1 MADPKGFEP
10 STSAFGGQRS
20 IQLSYG
26 SSTLSLQKLRRGR
39 KPSAIHAPPLPP
51 LRSPIMTHT
60 PAPGSDQARALLQA
74 LYARMAP
81 EHLFPLWEVLHA
93 LVTPTPASPAQPHLW
108 RYDTA
113 RAHLLRAGDLIT
125 AEQAERRVLILENPG
140 LPGSSAVTTSLYAGL
155 QLILPGEV
163 APCHRHTQCAL
174 RFVMEGDGA
183 FTALDGE
190 KAVMRPFD
198 LVLTPNWQWHDHG
211 NASDRPMIWLDGL
224 DIPTVRHFAA
234 SFAER
239 LPDGAMAHAETA
251 PAGDTA
257 ARYGR
262 NLRPFAGSSAAR
274 RPASLPLFHYP
285 YAEWRESLA
294 AMARAGDPDPH
305 LGLFAIEGGEGAIAL
320 HDEAQRGLGVA
331 MAGRDLAGKDE
342 LKPCIEAGGDR
353 GAARQAGILED
364 QNATFGLLGG
374 DEVARA
380 QQVVARGIVGPAVRL
395 HGGARHGGDQGV
407 QHLPERKQVLRR
419 HLGIQGLEQGLGFV
433 GRQAV
438 LHRRNPPGAVIGG

>member
-1 MADPKGFEP
+1 
-10 STSAFGGQRS
+10 
-20 IQLSYG
+20 
-26 SSTLSLQKLRRGR
+26 
-39 KPSAIHAPPLPP
+39 
-51 LRSPIMTHT
+51 MTQT
-60 PAPGSDQARALLQA
+60 PAPGSHEARALLQA
-74 LYARMAP
+74 LYAEMAP
-81 EHLFPLWEVLHA
+81 RHLFPLWEVLHA

-108 RYDTA
+108 RYDVA
-113 RAHLLRAGDLIT
+113 RAHLMRAGDLIT

-190 KAVMRPFD
+190 KAVMRQFD

-211 NASDRPMIWLDGL
+211 NASGQPMIWLDGL

-274 RPASLPLFHYP
+274 RPAALPLFHYP

-294 AMARAGDPDPH
+294 TMARAGDPDPH
-305 LGLFAIEGGEGAIAL
+305 LGHALEFINPADGGPVMPTIAAHVRLLPQGFRTRPRRATDATVFVVVEGEGHARIAGQEMVLAPRDLFVVPSWSALELEATSDLVLFAYS
-320 HDEAQRGLGVA
+320 D
-331 MAGRDLAGKDE
+331 
-342 LKPCIEAGGDR
+342 
-353 GAARQAGILED
+353 AA
-364 QNATFGLLGG
+364 
-374 DEVARA
+374 A
-380 QQVVARGIVGPAVRL
+380 QQKLGLWREARG
-395 HGGARHGGDQGV
+395 
-407 QHLPERKQVLRR
+407 
-419 HLGIQGLEQGLGFV
+419 
-433 GRQAV
+433 
-438 LHRRNPPGAVIGG
+438 